1 MNIELLNKYKVII
14 NTESLNKYKVVE
26 GVMVHI

>member
-1 MNIELLNKYKVII
+1 MNIDILNQYKVTT
-14 NTESLNKYKVVE
+14 NTELLNKYKVVE

>member
-14 NTESLNKYKVVE
+14 NAESLNKYKVVE

>member
-1 MNIELLNKYKVII
+1 MNIEILNQYKVTT
-14 NTESLNKYKVVE
+14 NTELLNKYKVVE